1 MIVSSKVL
9 DERFWAFR
17 QRSTSIAGIISA
29 VLAIVIFEY
38 RLIVN
43 HVYRWDLLA
52 IGVTFVVVKLAIMGW
67 SYLRS

>member
-1 MIVSSKVL
+1 VTVSSKVL

-29 VLAIVIFEY
+29 VLAIVLFEY